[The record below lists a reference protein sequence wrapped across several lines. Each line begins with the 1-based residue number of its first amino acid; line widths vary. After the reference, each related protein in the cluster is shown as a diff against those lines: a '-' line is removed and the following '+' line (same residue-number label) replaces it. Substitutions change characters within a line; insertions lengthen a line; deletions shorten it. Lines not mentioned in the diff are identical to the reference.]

1 MLYLR
6 HHKRKEV
13 FLIGRKNRFKNFV
26 KRHKEEIIIA
36 GIAITAGVG
45 GVLLAKNLDALKE
58 TIKPISTPTV
68 IPKSIPTEAV
78 VITKKPMLKIIDV
91 KEHLRTLPTGY
102 HASAHKIQEA
112 AENGIAL
119 ATNQTFVSSH
129 SRCYAA

>member
-1 MLYLR
+1 MA
-6 HHKRKEV
+6 EE
-13 FLIGRKNRFKNFV
+13 NRFKNFV

-36 GIAITAGVG
+36 GITITAVVG

-58 TIKPISTPTV
+58 TIKPVSTPTV
-68 IPKSIPTEAV
+68 IPKSIPTEAAV
-78 VITKKPMLKIIDV
+78 VAKEPVFKIIDV

-102 HASAHKIQEA
+102 QASTHKIQEA